1 MYDEEYLFDK
11 HLQEAVESIQ
21 SLPGS
26 LNPEEVVTAVGL
38 FRKHPRIVFGSM
50 GKPAF
55 AVNKVVYTARSF
67 GLDWHNLDVTHCFH
81 GDAGIVK
88 RGDLLVMVS
97 KSGNTSETNEV
108 ADYFDTWDRL
118 AVTSNPMSRLAEIC
132 DYQLII
138 PVAKEAS
145 PFGYAPMM
153 STTLYMIVLHAILC
167 DSIKYSGCSLEE
179 YARNHPGGDIGLELK
194 KYQIEIDKD

>member
-1 MYDEEYLFDK
+1 MYDEEYLFLK
-11 HLQEAVESIQ
+11 HLSDASAGISWLMDNIDPKQVQIAVD
-21 SLPGS
+21 
-26 LNPEEVVTAVGL
+26 L

-88 RGDLLVMVS
+88 QGDLLVLVS
-97 KSGNTSETNEV
+97 KSGGTSETNEV

-118 AVTSNPMSRLAEIC
+118 AITSDPKSRLAEIC
-132 DYQLII
+132 DYSFII
-138 PVAKEAS
+138 PVLKEGS

-167 DSIKYSGCSLEE
+167 DSVKYSGCSLEE
-179 YARNHPGGDIGLELK
+179 YARNHPGGDIGLELARK
-194 KYQIEIDKD
+194 KTREED

>member
-1 MYDEEYLFDK
+1 MFDEEYLFLK
-11 HLQEAVESIQ
+11 HLSDAS
-21 SLPGS
+21 
-26 LNPEEVVTAVGL
+26 VGVAHLLDNINAKQVQIAIDL
-38 FRKHPRIVFGSM
+38 FRKYPRVVFGSM

-88 RGDLLVMVS
+88 RGDLLVLVS
-97 KSGNTSETNEV
+97 KSGGTSETNEV
-108 ADYFDTWDRL
+108 ADYFNTWDRL
-118 AVTSNPMSRLAEIC
+118 AVTSDPKSRLADIC

-138 PVAKEAS
+138 PVLKEAS

-153 STTLYMIVLHAILC
+153 STTLYMIVLHGILC
-167 DSIKYSGCSLEE
+167 DSVKYSGCTLEE
-179 YARNHPGGDIGLELK
+179 YARNHPGGDIGLELAKGK
-194 KYQIEIDKD
+194 KREED

>member
-1 MYDEEYLFDK
+1 MFNEEFLFDK
-11 HLQEAVESIQ
+11 HLNKAVLGVEN
-21 SLPGS
+21 L
-26 LNPEEVVTAVGL
+26 LNGLDKDHVQNAVGL

-88 RGDLLVMVS
+88 QGDLLVLVS
-97 KSGNTSETNEV
+97 KSGGTSETNEV
-108 ADYFDTWDRL
+108 ADYFNTWDRL
-118 AVTSNPMSRLAEIC
+118 AITSNPKSQLVEIC
-132 DYQLII
+132 NYHLII
-138 PVAKEAS
+138 PVEEEGS

-153 STTLYMIVLHAILC
+153 STALYMIVLHGILC
-167 DSIKYSGCSLEE
+167 DSIKYSGCTLEE
-179 YARNHPGGDIGLELK
+179 YARNHPGGDIGLELAKGK
-194 KYQIEIDKD
+194 KREED